1 MASASLTFP
10 RLVAPAYRSVL
21 GSTCMQTP
29 SVSSEEKQPNPPN
42 RRYEPQNH
50 VYQVNPHSVLHP
62 QNARLH
68 FNPRTNVQLSEDAKN
83 SCPQHEEDKVP
94 GKEKAHCCVT

>member
-1 MASASLTFP
+1 MASASFAFLQ
-10 RLVAPAYRSVL
+10 LVVLAYRSVL

-50 VYQVNPHSVLHP
+50 VDQVNPYSVLHP
-62 QNARLH
+62 LNAWLH
-68 FNPRTNVQLSEDAKN
+68 FNPRANIHLPEDAKN

-94 GKEKAHCCVT
+94 GEEEAHRYVT